1 MKIERKKYWIDFEQ
15 GILYKLWAEFI
26 GCMMFH
32 FIGSVSPTPWAN
44 GITLMVLVYFVAK
57 ISGAHL
63 NPAVSTTFMVLG
75 HINPLE
81 MAGYWAAQ
89 ICGCAVG
96 ALWIAALVPQLYVG
110 KYIEDKEA
118 LSYSGCFVP
127 QPDLTHAQVYGWEAL
142 CTFCFIAPIF
152 AVVWYTQHK
161 SGYGN
166 TGPLM
171 VGLSLLANAF
181 VAGQFTGGA
190 LNPARALGSVIVFK
204 CPSADYAWYYV
215 LGELTAGVLAPV
227 IIIPW
232 YGIARKA
239 WYVRYFPKIVKT
251 FIKERQPSVKITN
264 EDSTIVEITGPSSP
278 AAPSSAITS

>member
-1 MKIERKKYWIDFEQ
+1 MRSELKKYWVDFEQ

-75 HINPLE
+75 HINPVE
-81 MAGYWAAQ
+81 MLAYWAAQ

-96 ALWIAALVPQLYVG
+96 ALWISALVPQLYVG
-110 KYIEDKEA
+110 KEIEDPKA

-127 QPDLTHAQVYGWEAL
+127 QPDLTHGQVYGWEAL

-152 AVVWYTQHK
+152 AVVWYTQRK

-190 LNPARALGSVIVFK
+190 LNPARALGSEIVFK
-204 CPSADYAWYYV
+204 CPSTDFIWYYV
-215 LGELTAGVLAPV
+215 LGELTAGAFAPV
-227 IIIPW
+227 VIIPW
-232 YGIARKA
+232 YGIARNA
-239 WYVRYFPKIVKT
+239 WYVKYFPNFVKAM
-251 FIKERQPSVKITN
+251 IKERQPSVKI
-264 EDSTIVEITGPSSP
+264 DSDESVIVEVKETSP
-278 AAPSSAITS
+278 NKSHDQE